1 MDRLIYVEC
10 DYDGLYGKFWG
21 QLGEVRSGREL
32 FLNHPEEY
40 ALVCFT
46 GGSDVSPELYG
57 HQNLGSHN
65 DEARDAR
72 EMEIFQ
78 TAHKAGIPMTGI
90 CRGSQFLNV
99 MMGGTMV
106 QHLKE
111 SHGGGS
117 HTALVRMEGRKGS
130 YGLRFEVTSSHH
142 QMSVLGAGGT
152 LLSWAEQTLM
162 PQDMVYDGGVE
173 ALDPALESAGNLQ
186 TGIPM
191 KHTVSKI
198 TEAFA
203 YPAANIFAV
212 QHHPEWQNV
221 DCPAA
226 RWTLEMIRQICFG
239 ETEEVLSI

>member
-21 QLGEVRSGREL
+21 QLGEVRPGREL

-106 QHLKE
+106 QNLKE
-111 SHGGGS
+111 SHGGGA
-117 HTALVRMEGRKGS
+117 HQCVAP
-130 YGLRFEVTSSHH
+130 GLDGDFSFEVTSSHH
-142 QMSVLGAGGT
+142 QMSVLGKDGV
-152 LLSWAEQTLM
+152 LLAVA
-162 PQDMVYDGGVE
+162 QDTIETSDLVYDG
-173 ALDPALESAGNLQ
+173 DPRELLIAAGNL
-186 TGIPM
+186 IPPGNY
-191 KHTVSKI
+191 VSV

-203 YPAANIFAV
+203 YPAAKIFAV
-212 QHHPEWQNV
+212 QHHPEWQDVNS
-221 DCPAA
+221 PAA
-226 RWTLEMIRQICFG
+226 QWTLNRIREICFG